1 METMVLKYLKYLR
14 EEHAGYFV
22 VPEISDVGR
31 LHCHGW
37 FVISDKINGTNNYC
51 ISLPEMEDLR

>member
-14 EEHAGYFV
+14 RHAGYFCV

-37 FVISDKINGTNNYC
+37 FVISDKIKMAQTS
-51 ISLPEMEDLR
+51 IA